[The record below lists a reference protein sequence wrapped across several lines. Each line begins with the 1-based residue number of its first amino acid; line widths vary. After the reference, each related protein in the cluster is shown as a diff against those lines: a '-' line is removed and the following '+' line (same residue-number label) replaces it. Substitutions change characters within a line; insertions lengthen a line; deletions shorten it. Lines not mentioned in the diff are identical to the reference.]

1 LWAPL
6 LQDGRSLLFT
16 DIRGRFFEEGER
28 EGNIALGYRHV
39 GESGWNPGIWIG
51 YDRRRTEYDA
61 DFNQN
66 AVTGV
71 DFDSITFVNNG
82 DNLNAALTGAGG
94 NALLVA
100 FGGASNFGTTVML
113 ADQTLLGGGGLLQV
127 RSLTTGLV
135 YTYAAPGTRPT
146 FQGGDPGITTA
157 NNSHINHVT
166 INAGG
171 SIGIFVQSNQSV
183 FVDDVTINGGPFG
196 IYTDGT
202 SSNLTV
208 RNSTFAN
215 GTNGIRSGSADT
227 TLFIENNQFVG
238 LDSGIVIGSAG
249 VTVADLTA
257 IDNTFSGAFS
267 GYLFNFQPGSVNLL
281 AGSSSNVDATTA
293 GLGIC
298 IRSLTT
304 TLTGAIEFQGGATA
318 EQGTCATP

>member
-28 EGNIALGYRHV
+28 EGNIALGYLHV

-113 ADQTLLGGGGLLQV
+113 ADQTLLGGGLLQV

-281 AGSSSNVDATTA
+281 AGSSGNVDATTA